1 MSWEFP
7 EKRGGG
13 RRVFLEAGLRPG
25 FPRQGVEEGA
35 LRGQD
40 ILNDGKKDFL

>member
-25 FPRQGVEEGA
+25 FPRQGVEETKF
-35 LRGQD
+35 RGQD
-40 ILNDGKKDFL
+40 ILNDGEEDFL